1 MDTAREMRTMSTIG
15 RSFRNPSPR
24 RSAPLLLTIISLVL
38 VAGCASGGGTV
49 KVTLQEW
56 SVQRDKAELPAG
68 SITFEV
74 TNSGPADIH
83 EFVVIKTDL
92 APGSL
97 PTDSTGKVD
106 EAGGGMEVMGEIED
120 IAVGASDTLTLDLV
134 AGKYA
139 LICNIYSEEENEAH
153 YHEGMRTDF
162 TVN

>member
-1 MDTAREMRTMSTIG
+1 MSAIG
-15 RSFRNPSPR
+15 QAIQTRSRHPIPFLIL
-24 RSAPLLLTIISLVL
+24 SAVALTFA
-38 VAGCASGGGTV
+38 AGCAAAGGGTV

-56 SVQRDKAELPAG
+56 SVQRDKVELPAG

-74 TNSGPADIH
+74 SNIGPDDVH

-97 PTDSTGKVD
+97 PTDSTGSVD
-106 EAGGGMEVMGEIED
+106 ESGEGIDEVMGEIED
-120 IAVGASDTLTLDLV
+120 IAVGATGKLTLELA
-134 AGKYA
+134 AGKYV
-139 LICNIYSEEENEAH
+139 LLCNIYSEDENEAH